1 MKATP
6 AKTASPHIDGLSLC
20 HPVTL
25 HGVAFKT
32 AKKRRARRGTE
43 GPRDREREGKTK
55 VLFSPSLGL
64 SVPPSFFVLFV
75 SSWFVFLLPLFA
87 TLEAH
92 AQNRSQSRPTLRN
105 ATRDRYAGRFLF
117 VPRDKSPQA
126 FQQARLLARIADHE
140 LITPPFFNIGAP
152 AQVTT
157 WLKEFDLSEADG
169 AIVSLDAIDNP
180 IETLR
185 QLRAREPQM
194 PIFAFLDAGVHAPEA
209 MRLASEA
216 TIDYLLISSSA
227 ELAATMAR
235 EIETKALSDC
245 VAVDDGRES
254 AGLLLLARM
263 LNRRFGYAPKFVPAY
278 SSNPQAQTVRYGAKT
293 RIIGGWGLAQTPDAA
308 TVVDGILFV
317 HTAQTGDAQRIA
329 FVDALER
336 TLARGARIAL
346 IDVSESVQTKDALME
361 ELRRRKLLDR
371 VFAYASSDPLLNAKT
386 AGDAA
391 NRAVSHLSTL
401 LVGITFLRDNLLR
414 MRRID
419 NSQVTLLLN
428 RYLRD
433 WAFPS
438 RLRPTLEVFLRDE
451 LKVDPEKMGG
461 GTERAAAFAAERLR
475 PIADELFNQQFRGN
489 GHVLLLSRGE
499 RVYFEL
505 KEIQRF
511 GVRFASPRLNDLE
524 ILASVYSAQLNFPE
538 PPANLF
544 RATWELKGEQID
556 ERVQRL
562 IDSIAWEEFNT
573 DSETV
578 EVNIAVAPAGPPANG
593 YRIVSQRKRK
603 QLRIQITAASQ
614 EAAFYAIARLEQA
627 GADGALT
634 KEVQIT
640 ESPALARRGIVDGLA
655 GTPWSHYE
663 RLEMIRFL
671 GHARMNRYY
680 FAPDDKAWDREYSP
694 RALERIRQLART
706 ARGNFIELVYT
717 LRPAADLT
725 YTDSGDLAALQAR
738 LDELAA
744 IGITRFAIAFDQASM
759 KLASEADRAKF
770 PTPAA
775 AHADLINQLWNHLK
789 QKGGE
794 YELSLLPASAAHQK
808 DLAALLPPEVF
819 FLRIDSAM
827 ANQGRE
833 WRVFSG
839 LDRAAQTENAA
850 GLIAV
855 PPAQM
860 RAAKFSLA
868 AWAQYAWNP
877 GGYNASQ
884 AQESAL
890 NLLYEGRARAAVRT
904 WLQARNPFDSLLDPS
919 IEEIEIAPSETNLA
933 ELQKAI
939 ETIAVTRDQG
949 LLRGEL
955 AQILVRARTALEQVR
970 TQAAFEKLPNGNYR
984 RKKQ

>member
-1 MKATP
+1 
-6 AKTASPHIDGLSLC
+6 
-20 HPVTL
+20 
-25 HGVAFKT
+25 
-32 AKKRRARRGTE
+32 
-43 GPRDREREGKTK
+43 
-55 VLFSPSLGL
+55 
-64 SVPPSFFVLFV
+64 VLFV
-75 SSWFVFLLPLFA
+75 SSWFISFLLPFA
-87 TLEAH
+87 AIEAN
-92 AQNRSQSRPTLRN
+92 AQDRSQNRPTLRN

-126 FQQARLLARIADHE
+126 FQQARLLARVADHE
-140 LITPPFFNIGAP
+140 LITPPFFNLGAP
-152 AQVTT
+152 ARVAA
-157 WLKEFDLSEADG
+157 WLKDFDLSEADG
-169 AIVSLDAIDNP
+169 AIISLDAIDNSL
-180 IETLR
+180 ETVR
-185 QLRAREPQM
+185 QLRAREPRL

-209 MRLASEA
+209 MRLVGEG
-216 TIDYLLISSSA
+216 TIDFLLLCGSG
-227 ELAATMAR
+227 ELAATILR
-235 EIETKALSDC
+235 EIESKALSDR

-263 LNRRFGYAPKFVPAY
+263 LNRRFGFAPKFVPAY
-278 SSNPQAQTVRYGAKT
+278 SSNPQSQTVRYGAKT
-293 RIIGGWGLAQTPDAA
+293 RIIGGWGMAQTPDAA

-317 HTAQTGDAQRIA
+317 HTAQTSDAQRA
-329 FVDALER
+329 DFVDVLER

-346 IDVSESVQTKDALME
+346 IDVSESTQTKDTLME

-371 VFAYASSDPLLNAKT
+371 VFSYASSDPAPNAGAKS

-401 LVGITFLRDNLLR
+401 LVAITFLRDNLLR

-419 NSQVTLLLN
+419 NSQITLLFN

-451 LKVDPEKMGG
+451 LKVDPEKMGH

-475 PIADELFNQQFRGN
+475 PIADELFNQQFRRN
-489 GHVLLLSRGE
+489 VHALLLSRGE
-499 RVYFEL
+499 RVLFEL

-524 ILASVYSAQLNFPE
+524 ILASVYSSQLNFPE
-538 PPANLF
+538 PPAYLF
-544 RATWELKGEQID
+544 RATWELKGGQVD

-562 IDSIAWEEFNT
+562 IDSIAWEDFNT
-573 DSETV
+573 DSEIV
-578 EVNIAVAPAGPPANG
+578 EVNIAVAPAGLPPAG
-593 YRIVSQRKRK
+593 YKIVSQRKRK

-614 EAAFYAIARLEQA
+614 EAAFYAVARLEQA

-634 KEVQIT
+634 KDLQIT
-640 ESPALARRGIVDGLA
+640 ESPALARRGLIDGLA
-655 GTPWSHYE
+655 GAPWSHYE

-671 GHARMNRYY
+671 GHVRMNRYY
-680 FAPDDKAWDREYSP
+680 YAPGENAWDREYST
-694 RALERIRQLART
+694 RALERIKQLGRT
-706 ARGNFIELVYT
+706 ARANFIELVYT

-725 YTDSGDLAALQAR
+725 YTDSGDLAALRAR

-744 IGITRFAIAFDQASM
+744 IGITHFAIAFDDASM
-759 KLASEADRAKF
+759 KLTSEADRATF

-775 AHADLINQLWNHLK
+775 AHAALVNHLWNHLK
-789 QKGGE
+789 QIGGE
-794 YELSLLPASAAHQK
+794 YELSLLPASAAHRK
-808 DLAALLPPEVF
+808 DLAASIPQEVLV
-819 FLRIDSAM
+819 LRLDSTM
-827 ANQGRE
+827 ANEGRE
-833 WRVFSG
+833 WRVFSA
-839 LDRAAQTENAA
+839 LDRSAQTEGAA

-868 AWAQYAWNP
+868 VWAQYAWNP
-877 GGYNASQ
+877 GAHNSSL
-884 AQESAL
+884 AQERAL
-890 NLLYEGRARAAVRT
+890 NLLYDGRARIAIRA
-904 WLQARNPFDSLLDPS
+904 WLQARSPFDPLLNPS
-919 IEEIEIAPSETNLA
+919 AEEIDLAQSEAQLA

-939 ETIAVTRDQG
+939 ETIAVSRDQG

-955 AQILVRARTALEQVR
+955 AQILVRARTAIEQVR